1 MTRSRTSRHTRN
13 PASVD
18 GASKRNS
25 TPRID
30 LRIVAIAA
38 THAVLCILAVTL
50 PNGSRS
56 WGFDAWTAIPDPT
69 FAASLA
75 AAPLAAALLLH
86 VPGIAA
92 FAGRRG
98 TTIGLLLLSAA
109 GLLGI
114 AIHALAQGGVP
125 PLLGD
130 GSPYRSEVLRMLL
143 DADHAPTFVKPSAM
157 LTGYMLLAIVRI
169 VQPTDATFP
178 FLLLSAVSLF
188 GVAIRFVLLARRQGA
203 AHTLLLLTA
212 VAATPAWL
220 LFCGSIELYTP
231 ALAATI
237 WLVVELLLHL
247 RGETPSPVPLI
258 AAALTSVALSLS
270 TLALLV
276 PTAYVLWLRWRPRE
290 TAPLRAAL
298 VLIGACVLL
307 LAAAVLLAPDLL
319 QPYILSLTGVRYT
332 HAGID
337 YGTVAYAILH
347 PAHLLDVAN
356 MLVLAGGAWL
366 PLGGAVL
373 LVRRWRAAIPREVA
387 SFAFVAASSALLH
400 LLVAHAALG
409 MARDWDLMI
418 LPALLVPAAGAAL
431 LRSAEDA
438 GLRRV
443 LAMLVLAQGVQ
454 VAGWIT
460 PHVDASAASAR
471 VLRLVDMDAGLVR
484 PDFAYFG
491 YENLRKQYRT
501 SGDDAGV
508 FAMYERMLGT
518 GYRRADTFAKML
530 ALLFNASPQLA
541 GPLADRLGAQLL
553 ASDADTAGA
562 GNFRHVDRR
571 ELHELAAQ
579 LVAQT
584 ARQGDRVRAAACAD
598 RFSSS
603 FAGGWREEAF
613 ARVWLAPGGSPAAT
627 AEAVFAGID
636 STARSGN
643 SLYMAAV
650 MLTEAGRYD
659 TAAAYLAWAIA
670 RDGAAHPVYY
680 LHRARLLLH
689 LGRRNEAH
697 ATLLACLREGRD
709 PARAEEAR
717 RLLRESG
724 YTGGLEGAAPNPD
737 LE

>member
-1 MTRSRTSRHTRN
+1 MQ
-13 PASVD
+13 
-18 GASKRNS
+18 
-25 TPRID
+25 PRID

-38 THAVLCILAVTL
+38 MHAVLCILAITL
-50 PNGSRS
+50 PIGSRS

-69 FAASLA
+69 LA
-75 AAPLAAALLLH
+75 ALLAALPLAAALLLH
-86 VPGIAA
+86 VPRIAA
-92 FAGRRG
+92 LAGRRG
-98 TTIGLLLLSAA
+98 ATVGLLLLSAA
-109 GLLGI
+109 GLLAI
-114 AIHALAQGGVP
+114 AIHTLAQGGVP

-130 GSPYRSEVLRMLL
+130 GSLYRSEVLRMLL

-157 LTGYMLLAIVRI
+157 LTGYILLAIVRI
-169 VQPTDATFP
+169 VQPTDPTLP
-178 FLLLSAVSLF
+178 FLLLSAVSLL

-203 AHTLLLLTA
+203 VRTLLLLTA

-237 WLVVELLLHL
+237 WLLVELLLHL
-247 RGETPSPVPLI
+247 RGEASGPVPLI

-290 TAPLRAAL
+290 TTPAPLRAAL

-307 LAAAVLLAPDLL
+307 LAAAVLLAPELL

-332 HAGID
+332 DADID
-337 YGTVAYAILH
+337 YGIVAYSILH

-373 LVRRWRAAIPREVA
+373 LVRRWRAAIPPEVA
-387 SFAFVAASSALLH
+387 SFALVAASSALLH

-431 LRSAEDA
+431 LMSAEDA

-484 PDFAYFG
+484 PDFTYFG

-501 SGDDAGV
+501 AHDDAGV

-530 ALLFNASPQLA
+530 ALLFNASPELA
-541 GPLADRLGAQLL
+541 GPLTDRLGAHLL
-553 ASDADTAGA
+553 ASDADTVGT
-562 GNFRHVDRR
+562 GDFRHIDRR
-571 ELHELAAQ
+571 EVHELAAQ

-584 ARQGDRVRAAACAD
+584 ARQGDRVRAAAWAD
-598 RFSSS
+598 RFSAS
-603 FAGGWREEAF
+603 FAGGWRQEAF

-689 LGRRNEAH
+689 LGRRDEAH
-697 ATLLACLREGRD
+697 AALLACLREGRD

-724 YTGGLEGAAPNPD
+724 YAGGLEGAASNPD